1 MAALRC
7 FHYASIRRA
16 RIRGQGRNYL
26 INVSSK
32 HTMSG
37 ERSSPR
43 KRGPRL
49 QKKPMPERPS
59 ESQLSRERFYSEL
72 QAELARDACR
82 LLVRFGE
89 DARELARCRR
99 HGDGAGFLDQL
110 PTFGR

>member
-7 FHYASIRRA
+7 FHYASILRA

-32 HTMSG
+32 HTRSG
-37 ERSSPR
+37 ERSSR
-43 KRGPRL
+43 RTRGPRL
-49 QKKPMPERPS
+49 QKKMPERPS

-72 QAELARDACR
+72 QAELARDARR

-89 DARELARCRR
+89 DARELVRCRR
-99 HGDGAGFLDQL
+99 HGDGAGFLD
-110 PTFGR
+110 